1 MITNWELSIGFYP
14 GILLGFR
21 SYPNTGNGLENH
33 VLYLPFIDLCL
44 TIEREAND
52 KHE

>member
-14 GILLGFR
+14 GVLIGFR
-21 SYPNTGNGLENH
+21 SYPDTGNGLENH

-44 TIEREAND
+44 TLEREAND
-52 KHE
+52 EHE

>member
-1 MITNWELSIGFYP
+1 MIIAWELNIGFYP
-14 GILLGFR
+14 GILIGFG
-21 SYPNTGNGLENH
+21 SYPNTGNGVEHH

-52 KHE
+52 EHE

>member
-14 GILLGFR
+14 GVLIGFR
-21 SYPNTGNGLENH
+21 SYPDTGNGLENH

>member
-1 MITNWELSIGFYP
+1 MIIALEVNVGFYP
-14 GILLGFR
+14 GVLIGFR
-21 SYPNTGNGLENH
+21 SYPDTGNGIENH

-52 KHE
+52 EHE

>member
-14 GILLGFR
+14 GVLIGFR
-21 SYPNTGNGLENH
+21 SYPDTGNGLENH

-44 TIEREAND
+44 TIEKEAND
-52 KHE
+52 EHE

>member
-21 SYPNTGNGLENH
+21 SYPSTGNGLENH

-44 TIEREAND
+44 TLEREAND
-52 KHE
+52 EHE

>member
-14 GILLGFR
+14 GVLIGFR
-21 SYPNTGNGLENH
+21 SYPNTGNGVENH

-44 TIEREAND
+44 TLEREAND
-52 KHE
+52 EHE

>member
-1 MITNWELSIGFYP
+1 MIINWELSIGLYP
-14 GILLGFR
+14 GMLIGFR
-21 SYPNTGNGLENH
+21 SYLEKNMENH

-52 KHE
+52 EHE

>member
-14 GILLGFR
+14 GVLIGFR
-21 SYPNTGNGLENH
+21 SYPDMGSGLENH

-44 TIEREAND
+44 TLEREAND
-52 KHE
+52 EHE

>member
-1 MITNWELSIGFYP
+1 MIVNWELSIGFYP
-14 GILLGFR
+14 GVLIGFR
-21 SYPNTGNGLENH
+21 SYLERTMENH

-52 KHE
+52 EHE

>member
-14 GILLGFR
+14 GILIGFR
-21 SYPNTGNGLENH
+21 SYPNTGNGVENH

-44 TIEREAND
+44 TLEKEVND
-52 KHE
+52 KHK

>member
-1 MITNWELSIGFYP
+1 MITAWELNIGFYP
-14 GILLGFR
+14 GILIGFR
-21 SYPNTGNGLENH
+21 SYPNTGNGVENH

-44 TIEREAND
+44 TLEREADD

>member
-1 MITNWELSIGFYP
+1 MINAWDLSIGFYP
-14 GILLGFR
+14 GVLLGFR
-21 SYPNTGNGLENH
+21 SYPDTGNGVENH

-44 TIEREAND
+44 TIEREIND